1 MAPIAG
7 SCAWTSQSFIPLA
20 GVGSFSVTFTP
31 TDSTHYSPATNL
43 VSVSATK
50 ATPTVTTLPTATGIV
65 YPQTLSFS
73 ILQGGVASVAGTFT
87 WVAPTYMPV
96 TSPVSELVMFTP
108 TDQAN
113 YAIVDLPII
122 LTVSFSAGGGG
133 GICGQTISLKP
144 NAVSCP

>member
-1 MAPIAG
+1 MAPFAG
-7 SCAWTSQSFIPLA
+7 SCAWTSQSFIPPA

-73 ILQGGVASVAGTFT
+73 ILQGGAASLAGIFT

-133 GICGQTISLKP
+133 GICRQTISLNP
-144 NAVSCP
+144 DAVSCP